1 MAYLISDKRHGN
13 EVYVTEEALNM
24 AYFFPPGM
32 TDLPSSFPA
41 SSRSAVWHVLPRCW
55 GPVQVVPHF
64 CTFTPGTAQPQCC
77 GSCYGSSAS
86 SPSLLDL
93 MA

>member
-1 MAYLISDKRHGN
+1 
-13 EVYVTEEALNM
+13 M

-64 CTFTPGTAQPQCC
+64 CTFTPVQPSPSAVARAMGAQPPLPLC
-77 GSCYGSSAS
+77 
-86 SPSLLDL
+86 
-93 MA
+93 

>member
-13 EVYVTEEALNM
+13 VVYVTEEALNM

-41 SSRSAVWHVLPRCW
+41 GSRGAVWHVLLRCW
-55 GPVQVVPHF
+55 GPVQVVPYF
-64 CTFTPGTAQPQCC
+64 CTFTTVQPNPSVVARAV
-77 GSCYGSSAS
+77 GGSAS